1 MEVYVSLGIII
12 LSGLITASLQLP
24 LGTLL
29 LLYHASLGKNVRVK
43 TKKLA
48 SSFISGT
55 TLMNFLLLG
64 TSIFLVSNLTSTG
77 VFPDLAYTVFFGL
90 LVALGI
96 TAWFFYYKRKGSTEL
111 WLPRQLARYIDSRAK
126 VTENFSEA
134 FSLGLLV
141 PLAEILFTLPLL
153 ALSADAI
160 LHLGSLYQALGLV
173 IFTLFGSLPL
183 LVLRVF
189 IRKGRN
195 VAEVQRWRLR
205 NKTFFRF
212 FTGAGFLV
220 LAAFLLAFVIIK
232 GAFYV

>member
-12 LSGLITASLQLP
+12 LGGLITASLQLP

-29 LLYHASLGKNVRVK
+29 LLYHASLGKNVRLK

-48 SSFISGT
+48 SSFISGA

-64 TSIFLVSNLTSTG
+64 TSIFLVSVLTPTG
-77 VFPDLAYTVFFGL
+77 TLPDLAYIILFGL
-90 LVALGI
+90 LVALGFI
-96 TAWFFYYKRKGSTEL
+96 AWFFYYKRKGSTEL
-111 WLPRQLARYIDSRAK
+111 WLPRHLAHYIDSRAK
-126 VTENFSEA
+126 TTNDLSEA
-134 FSLGLLV
+134 FSLGVLV

-153 ALSADAI
+153 ILSADAI
-160 LHLGSLYQALGLV
+160 LHLDTVFQAIGLV
-173 IFTLFGSLPL
+173 IFTIFSAVPL
-183 LVLRVF
+183 LVLRIF

-205 NKTFFRF
+205 NKAFFRF

-232 GAFYV
+232 GAFYA

>member
-1 MEVYVSLGIII
+1 MEAYISLSIII
-12 LSGLITASLQLP
+12 LCGLVTASLQLP

-29 LLYHASLGKNVRVK
+29 LLYHASLGKNVRQK

-48 SSFISGT
+48 SSFISGV

-64 TSIFLVSNLTSTG
+64 TAIFLISVLTFSG
-77 VFPDLAYTVFFGL
+77 SLPDIGYIILFGFL
-90 LVALGI
+90 IALGLVAWL
-96 TAWFFYYKRKGSTEL
+96 FYYKRKGSTEL
-111 WLPRQLARYIDSRAK
+111 WLPRHLARYIDTRAK
-126 VTENFSEA
+126 ATNDLSEA

-141 PLAEILFTLPLL
+141 PLSEILFALPLL

-160 LHLGSLYQALGLV
+160 LHLDTVYQALGLV
-173 IFTLFGSLPL
+173 IFTIFGSLPL
-183 LVLRVF
+183 LILRLF

-212 FTGAGFLV
+212 FTGAGFLI
-220 LAAFLLAFVIIK
+220 LAAFLFAFVILK
-232 GAFYV
+232 GAA